1 MGGKRVKTYR
11 RRLSDAK
18 IMSISNNILAAF
30 VAGVSTKQEDELI
43 MKEFSDNEDF
53 SDLLDVL
60 DDGDAVDGMNELK
73 NEFLKSNDCVLIT

>member
-1 MGGKRVKTYR
+1 MGGKIVKTYR

-53 SDLLDVL
+53 PNLLDVL
-60 DDGDAVDGMNELK
+60 DDVDAVDGMNELK

>member
-1 MGGKRVKTYR
+1 MGGKRAKTYR

-18 IMSISNNILAAF
+18 IMTISNNILAAF

-60 DDGDAVDGMNELK
+60 DDVDAVVGMNELK

>member
-1 MGGKRVKTYR
+1 
-11 RRLSDAK
+11 
-18 IMSISNNILAAF
+18 
-30 VAGVSTKQEDELI
+30 

-60 DDGDAVDGMNELK
+60 DDVDAVDGMNELK

>member
-1 MGGKRVKTYR
+1 MGGKKVKTYR

-60 DDGDAVDGMNELK
+60 DDVDAVGGMNELK